1 MPMFELERYI
11 HVLSAIR
18 KHNSFRAAAQELN
31 ISPSA
36 LSKQLN
42 QLEGK
47 YNVECVDRDT
57 RTLTAYGD
65 ILVDEGGKG
74 LAHFRNAFIQVE
86 NLRGIANKEIVV
98 SSPTVLT
105 RHVSCPS
112 ALAALTAMPDLHLR
126 VDSLEPVMACRE
138 FNDHKANVILGYPEM
153 LPCLIANYQIR
164 RFPFPMLS
172 YVCSPDHPLAGREC
186 ALQDAIAFPIVG
198 PRPPIF
204 WEEYFRKWLLDIDIE
219 LPEGYDQTSPV
230 HSITAN
236 DWSVLWRWV
245 SKHQGLTG
253 GVHDEMVNNVTEF
266 PMLFSHLNL
275 TDAPPFPTDQQVFIA
290 WDTDSPQ
297 VMAFVDKASEIL
309 SNATPMT

>member
-86 NLRGIANKEIVV
+86 NLRGIANKTV
-98 SSPTVLT
+98 SWRSQQPCTFGSQSVHYLSFYFFLT
-105 RHVSCPS
+105 YS
-112 ALAALTAMPDLHLR
+112 
-126 VDSLEPVMACRE
+126 
-138 FNDHKANVILGYPEM
+138 
-153 LPCLIANYQIR
+153 
-164 RFPFPMLS
+164 
-172 YVCSPDHPLAGREC
+172 
-186 ALQDAIAFPIVG
+186 
-198 PRPPIF
+198 
-204 WEEYFRKWLLDIDIE
+204 
-219 LPEGYDQTSPV
+219 
-230 HSITAN
+230 
-236 DWSVLWRWV
+236 
-245 SKHQGLTG
+245 
-253 GVHDEMVNNVTEF
+253 
-266 PMLFSHLNL
+266 
-275 TDAPPFPTDQQVFIA
+275 
-290 WDTDSPQ
+290 
-297 VMAFVDKASEIL
+297 
-309 SNATPMT
+309 